1 MQHGYE
7 SIIATLSEEKLS
19 AIRSPF
25 AYNGW
30 DWTLDEE
37 EIASYN
43 PEPPSSSGPV
53 IGGNADI
60 LYNQMNVQTVQTVR
74 YGRRGRTCRQSIKQ
88 ILILH
93 FNFFPNFYIYIRIVF
108 DL

>member
-1 MQHGYE
+1 MQHGYK

-19 AIRSPF
+19 ATRALF

-60 LYNQMNVQTVQTVR
+60 E
-74 YGRRGRTCRQSIKQ
+74 S
-88 ILILH
+88 
-93 FNFFPNFYIYIRIVF
+93 
-108 DL
+108 DE